1 MFTDFNGNTWT
12 DKEVQVYDQFTWEI
26 NRTKNPDVR
35 EFLLDQRH
43 RFFVMVLNGHL
54 KDKTSDAFL
63 RGDW

>member
-12 DKEVQVYDQFTWEI
+12 NKEVQTYDQFTWEI

-43 RFFVMVLNGHL
+43 RFFVMVLNSYRV
-54 KDKTSDAFL
+54 DN
-63 RGDW
+63 

>member
-12 DKEVQVYDQFTWEI
+12 NKEVQAYDQFTWEI

-43 RFFVMVLNGHL
+43 RFFVMVLDSYRVDKQGEIQWL
-54 KDKTSDAFL
+54 K
-63 RGDW
+63 